1 MILFMNLPKNNAVT
15 MIELLA
21 VLGVIAVVLAFLLP
35 MGQGAR
41 RQYTVAQT
49 KARFQRYALAVE
61 NFKFEYGAYPSLGAS
76 PIRIN
81 QPPGRFVQLM
91 TGRGLEGGP
100 MTDALAQAQN
110 PDRLAFIQFSDQE
123 LTPEG
128 LLQDPFGQTDL
139 ELYLDTDGD
148 GFLNGL
154 QNVRGSVGWRSAGP
168 AGDFH
173 TWQP

>member
-1 MILFMNLPKNNAVT
+1 MILSMIQRKTDAVT

-41 RQYTVAQT
+41 RQYMVAQT
-49 KARFQRYALAVE
+49 KARFQRYTLAVE
-61 NFKFEYGAYPSLGAS
+61 NFKFEYGAYPALGAS
-76 PIRIN
+76 PVLVN
-81 QPPGRFVQLM
+81 HPPGRFIQLM
-91 TGRGLEGGP
+91 TGHAPDGGP
-100 MTDALAQAQN
+100 MTDELALAQN
-110 PDRLAFIQFSDQE
+110 PDKLAFIQFSDQE

-154 QNVRGSVGWRSAGP
+154 SHVRGSVGWRSAGP